1 MISEYDCLIAP
12 VMTEKVMNAGKDGI
26 YVFKVHSEATK
37 LDVCKAVEKV
47 FSVKVSKV
55 NMLNRDG
62 KRKKFRGKDG
72 LTKPR
77 KLAIVR
83 LADGSI
89 NFEDGI

>member
-1 MISEYDCLIAP
+1 
-12 VMTEKVMNAGKDGI
+12 MTEKVMNAGKDGI